1 MMRAV
6 EQGPKQASIQDW
18 NIHEKIRLLTV
29 KEVRRA

>member
-18 NIHEKIRLLTV
+18 NIQLNIWLLGKIQ
-29 KEVRRA
+29 RA